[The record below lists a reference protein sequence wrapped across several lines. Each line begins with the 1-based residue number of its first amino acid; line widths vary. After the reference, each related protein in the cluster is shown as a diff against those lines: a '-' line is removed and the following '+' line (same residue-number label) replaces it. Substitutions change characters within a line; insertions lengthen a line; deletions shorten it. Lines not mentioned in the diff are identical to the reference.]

1 MNSCRLREARTLR
14 RWARFNAVGALGFGV
29 QLFAV
34 YILIRSFQVN
44 PLIATAVAVE
54 TAALHNF
61 IWHHLLTWK
70 ERRCGKRSDFLVR
83 LLAFNI
89 TNGAVSMGGSLFFA
103 WLILERQWTS
113 VLGANLLAVAFC
125 SSVNFI
131 LSDKIVFRIAAARS
145 NSVSNLALVR
155 HS

>member
-1 MNSCRLREARTLR
+1 MNARRLQEPRTLQR
-14 RWARFNAVGALGFGV
+14 LVRFNAVGALGFGV

-34 YILIRSFQVN
+34 YILIRSFQIN

-61 IWHHLLTWK
+61 IWHHLLTWQ
-70 ERRCGKRSDFLVR
+70 ERRCGKPSDFLVR

-89 TNGAVSMGGSLFFA
+89 TNGAVSMAGNLFFA

-125 SSVNFI
+125 SSANFV
-131 LSDKIVFRIAAARS
+131 LSDKIVFRIVKPRS
-145 NSVSNLALVR
+145 NSVRNLAFVR